1 MLKLVNTM
9 GTRDF
14 RKEAA
19 KEAVS
24 FLYDNYRHVVF
35 TEDFRPGVDF
45 YKLRHVV
52 NGNTITILASETGY
66 TVKKNRTIVKQ
77 EP

>member
-1 MLKLVNTM
+1 M
-9 GTRDF
+9 GNRDF

-24 FLYDNYRHVVF
+24 FLNDKYRHVVF
-35 TEDFRPGVDF
+35 IEDFRPGVDF
-45 YKLRHVV
+45 YKLRHLV
-52 NGNTITILASETGY
+52 NGNIITILADAKGY

>member
-1 MLKLVNTM
+1 MS
-9 GTRDF
+9 TRDF

-52 NGNTITILASETGY
+52 NGNIITILADAKGY
-66 TVKKNRTIVKQ
+66 TVKKNRTIVKT